1 MFNYPNKKNSFTSS
15 INYSNRGMQLEEDI
29 NYANNYYLKNN
40 IAVIHKKP
48 TPIQVVEVDYPKRS
62 KAYIKKAYY
71 KVASTTDYN
80 GVFRGRYIDFEA
92 KETMSKTSFSISN
105 IHSHQFDHMEKV
117 YNQKGI
123 VFIIVRFK
131 SLNRTFILPYKY
143 LVNFYNR
150 SKEGGRKSISLS
162 EFIEYSFEIYF
173 EYNIRIDYL
182 RILIEN
188 ESEFINEKI

>member
-62 KAYIKKAYY
+62 KAYIKRAYY

-80 GVFRGRYIDFEA
+80 GVFRGKYIDFEA

-143 LVNFYNR
+143 LLNFYNR
-150 SKEGGRKSISLS
+150 SKEGGRKSITLS
-162 EFIEYSFEIYF
+162 EFVEYSFEVYF
-173 EYNIRIDYL
+173 EYNSRIDYL
-182 RILIEN
+182 KVLIEN
-188 ESEFINEKI
+188 ESEFTNEKI